1 LLCSGAVVWEL
12 NGAALGALCHLCA
25 AEANVAHSFL
35 FNDTPRSVILEK
47 KICVQS
53 IFIFL
58 RAQMGLS
65 EVTV

>member
-1 LLCSGAVVWEL
+1 MLCSGAVVWEL
-12 NGAALGALCHLCA
+12 NGADLGALCHLCA
-25 AEANVAHSFL
+25 AEANVAHSF
-35 FNDTPRSVILEK
+35 FSDTPRSVILEK
-47 KICVQS
+47 KMCVQS